1 MEKIMNRPKLQTTS
15 LLLVFLFVM
24 HGIHAEP
31 KNTRQELKQQKIEKK
46 QHKMK
51 HKVKSYGDV
60 VVEQSDALNLTDEQ
74 IGKIVRIQM
83 TNKKTRKK
91 LLNQPHKSM
100 KKAFKELRNPAA
112 DAALIR
118 KAGTAHTA
126 DFDAFIEA
134 ELTIRNKIDAVLTTK
149 QRAKLKSIKLP
160 MKTMTNE

>member
-1 MEKIMNRPKLQTTS
+1 MNQPKWQITG
-15 LLLVFLFVM
+15 LLLALLFEM
-24 HGIHAEP
+24 HGIQAEP

-91 LLNQPHKSM
+91 LLDQPHKSM
-100 KKAFKELRNPAA
+100 KKAFKELHNPAA

-118 KAGTAHTA
+118 KAGAAHTA

-134 ELTIRNKIDAVLTTK
+134 ELTIRNKIDAVLTTN
-149 QRAKLKSIKLP
+149 QRAKLKSTQLP
-160 MKTMTNE
+160 MKKMMTE